1 MPRFTTLSQACG
13 FISGRLTGLA
23 YTDRYD
29 QFQLPAELR
38 TELMEIAQT
47 LTDAVKD
54 TEKVSKKKE
63 HSTK

>member
-1 MPRFTTLSQACG
+1 MKRFQTLSQACG
-13 FISGRLTGLA
+13 FVTGRLTGLA

-29 QFQLPAELR
+29 QYQLPSEVR

-47 LTDAVKD
+47 LTDAVKAND
-54 TEKVSKKKE
+54 KVSKKKE

>member
-1 MPRFTTLSQACG
+1 MQRFQTLSQACG
-13 FISGRLTGLA
+13 FITGRLTGLA

-29 QFQLPAELR
+29 QHQLPPEVR
-38 TELMEIAQT
+38 TELMQIAQT

-54 TEKVSKKKE
+54 TEKVSRKKE

>member
-1 MPRFTTLSQACG
+1 MQRFQTLSQAAG
-13 FISGRLTGLA
+13 FVTGRLTGLA

-29 QFQLPAELR
+29 QYQLPSEVR
-38 TELMEIAQT
+38 TELIEIAQT

-54 TEKVSKKKE
+54 TEKVSKKTH